1 MKSDQVYKTLTPNDF
16 LQTYDDLV
24 PPLLAM
30 GLKVLIYAGD
40 QDYPCNW
47 LGNKAWT
54 EKLLWGH
61 KDDFQVAPY
70 QEFIAPAVGLG
81 GGSTLDCLVV
91 RVFLNF
97 RQFYFRDRRG
107 LHATV

>member
-1 MKSDQVYKTLTPNDF
+1 
-16 LQTYDDLV
+16 
-24 PPLLAM
+24 M

-81 GGSTLDCLVV
+81 DNSISEIVVGSMRQYKNFAFL
-91 RVFLNF
+91 RVSNAGHMVPKDKPVESLHMFKQFLNG
-97 RQFYFRDRRG
+97 RVPE
-107 LHATV
+107 AVP